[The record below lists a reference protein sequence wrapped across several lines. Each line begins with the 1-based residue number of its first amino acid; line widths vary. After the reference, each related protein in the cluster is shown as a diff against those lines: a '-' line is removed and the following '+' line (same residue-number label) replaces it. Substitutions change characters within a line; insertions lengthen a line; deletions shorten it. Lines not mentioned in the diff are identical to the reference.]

1 MDLNEI
7 DAVDLARELLRRAG
21 VEAEV
26 TEQEGLQERNEQL
39 EEQLKAAEED
49 KNEALN
55 RAEDLEDRIE
65 ELEKDSEVPDEIERV
80 IEIAYCTNPQ
90 EVRYLLQRVGWTEL
104 LATVETQCMLQKY
117 RAELS
122 STSGSQ
128 PSSGS
133 PSGK

>member
-1 MDLNEI
+1 MDLGKY
-7 DAVDLARELLRRAG
+7 DSVDLAHELLRRTG
-21 VEAEV
+21 VEI
-26 TEQEGLQERNEQL
+26 TEQEELQEKIEQL

-49 KNEALN
+49 KTEAIN
-55 RAEDLEDRIE
+55 RTEDLEDRIE
-65 ELEKDSEVPDEIERV
+65 QLENDAKVPDELARV
-80 IEIAYCTNPQ
+80 IEIAYCANPQ
-90 EVRYLLQRVGWTEL
+90 EVQYLLRRVGWTEL
-104 LATVETQCMLQKY
+104 LSDVETQCMLQKY